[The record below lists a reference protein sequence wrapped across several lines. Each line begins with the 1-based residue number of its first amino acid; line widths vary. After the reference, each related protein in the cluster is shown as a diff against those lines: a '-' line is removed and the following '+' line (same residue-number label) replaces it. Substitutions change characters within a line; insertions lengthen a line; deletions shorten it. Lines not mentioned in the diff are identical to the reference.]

1 MFLGRE
7 RLVGLGNDLT
17 SASAA
22 SIDARMDR
30 HFFGPVFPVELRTD
44 ADFHIIAAPE
54 QRHESSAYAPS
65 PWPRLRRG
73 PSHGPCSPSPL
84 APEPAGTPAASS
96 PNGRAGAV

>member
-7 RLVGLGNDLT
+7 RLIGLGNDLT

-30 HFFGPVFPVELRTD
+30 HFFGPVFSVEFRTD

-54 QRHESSAYAPS
+54 QRHESSSPRPITLAQTTPS
-65 PWPRLRRG
+65 GFTQPMQ
-73 PSHGPCSPSPL
+73 
-84 APEPAGTPAASS
+84 A
-96 PNGRAGAV
+96 